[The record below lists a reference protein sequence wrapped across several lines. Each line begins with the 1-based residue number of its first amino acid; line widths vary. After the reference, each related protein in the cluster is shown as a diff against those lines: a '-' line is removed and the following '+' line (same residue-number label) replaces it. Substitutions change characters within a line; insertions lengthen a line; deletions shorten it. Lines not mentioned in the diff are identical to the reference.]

1 MKIYDG
7 GSDKDELLRSVTGN
21 YAPPHL
27 TSMRNQVY
35 VMYTTNG
42 NEVGKGFTAK
52 IMFGIMITTYTF
64 MSCII
69 GNITFLSI

>member
-1 MKIYDG
+1 MHKKLLKLFQLGNSYLKIYDG

-21 YAPPHL
+21 YAPLPL

-52 IMFGIMITTYTF
+52 IKFGK
-64 MSCII
+64 II
-69 GNITFLSI
+69 II